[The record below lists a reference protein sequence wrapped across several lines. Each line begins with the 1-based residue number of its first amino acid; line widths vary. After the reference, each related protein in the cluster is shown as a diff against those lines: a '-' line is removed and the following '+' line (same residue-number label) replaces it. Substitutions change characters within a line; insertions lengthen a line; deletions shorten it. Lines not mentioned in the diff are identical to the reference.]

1 MYKEKALEL
10 VKRVPNS
17 WQEEIHDAVFGWD
30 SDLMFEELSEDQA
43 KKVLRY
49 FATRE
54 EIQGE
59 ENDLRMEALVYL
71 YDARLKQ
78 KICDLVDEISESY
91 FYVSLPT
98 LEDLEELEA
107 PKWKEHVRGKLV
119 DLLEYLRKGKFW

>member
-1 MYKEKALEL
+1 
-10 VKRVPNS
+10 
-17 WQEEIHDAVFGWD
+17 
-30 SDLMFEELSEDQA
+30 MFKDMSEDQA

-71 YDARLKQ
+71 YDTRLKQ
-78 KICDLVDEISESY
+78 KICDLVDEVSESY

-107 PKWKEHVRGKLV
+107 PRWKEHVRGKLV
-119 DLLEYLRKGKFW
+119 DLLEYLRRGKFW